1 MIVTVSMT
9 LTYSLYKY
17 NGTEGGD
24 EEMLEQGALDM
35 GSSFSFLIFLLQE

>member
-1 MIVTVSMT
+1 MT

-24 EEMLEQGALDM
+24 EEMLESEPGDI
-35 GSSFSFLIFLLQE
+35 GSSFSFLIYLLQE